1 MRRIDLVVFALAG
14 STLGWVAPLAGQT
27 ASTAPE
33 IRLRGSAEELL
44 SIAYPE
50 RYGADPDAL
59 SEDVEWVEDES
70 ADLRQWWER
79 QGSLFLLRAADM
91 AGLPWPYRDI
101 EVYLVRYWPQ
111 VSIEY
116 PLVLALDAVQG
127 PGGSA
132 QVPRDED
139 VRVLL
144 LAHQLVHYLL
154 DDPPVR
160 PGADADPA
168 YDHPFMVPGSFELES
183 LVNWVTYSTLEEIW
197 GRDRL
202 ERATEDDLWLAYNPN
217 HEFVVDEL
225 MRDRRLART
234 YTLARWLRDNPP
246 GSPIFAA
253 EEDYEERSGAAD
265 EPTGAG
271 PGLSGTDYGLDLGA
285 AFDGSIFVA
294 FVDAGSAA
302 DRAGVLRG
310 DVLSTIEG
318 REVGRDIGDARQRLD
333 ESWEDDREINL
344 SVLRDGREVYLT
356 LGS

>member
-1 MRRIDLVVFALAG
+1 MRRVDGVVVAVVG
-14 STLGWVAPLAGQT
+14 SILGWSASLAGQIPS
-27 ASTAPE
+27 AAPE
-33 IRLRGSAEELL
+33 VRLRSSAEELL
-44 SIAYPE
+44 AIAYPE

-59 SEDVEWVEDES
+59 VEDVEWAEDEG
-70 ADLRQWWER
+70 ADLREWWQR
-79 QGSLFLLRAADM
+79 QGPMFLLRAADM
-91 AGLPWPYRDI
+91 AGLSWPYRDI

-127 PGGSA
+127 AGGSA

-144 LAHQLVHYLL
+144 LAHQLVHYLI
-154 DDPPVR
+154 DDPPAR
-160 PGADADPA
+160 TGMIPDPA
-168 YDHPFMVPGSFELES
+168 YGHPFMVPGSFELES
-183 LVNWVTYSTLEEIW
+183 LVNWVTYSALEEIW
-197 GRDRL
+197 GRERL
-202 ERATEDDLWLAYNPN
+202 ARATADDLWLAYNPN
-217 HEFVVDEL
+217 QEFVVDEL
-225 MRDRRLART
+225 MRERRLSRT
-234 YTLARWLRDNPP
+234 YTLTRWLRDNPP
-246 GSPIFAA
+246 GSPIFAV

-265 EPTGAG
+265 EPTAAG

-294 FVDAGSAA
+294 FVDTGSAA
-302 DRAGVLRG
+302 ARAGVMRG

-318 REVGRDIGDARQRLD
+318 REVGRDIGDARRRLD
-333 ESWEDDREINL
+333 ESWQDDREINL

>member
-1 MRRIDLVVFALAG
+1 MRLSKRSALALAALAAAW
-14 STLGWVAPLAGQT
+14 TAPLAGQ
-27 ASTAPE
+27 SISPDL
-33 IRLRGSAEELL
+33 RLRTSAEELL
-44 SIAYPE
+44 TVAYPQ

-59 SEDVEWVEDES
+59 LEDVGWVEEES
-70 ADLRQWWER
+70 AELREWWSR
-79 QGSLFLLRAADM
+79 QGSMFLLRAADM

-127 PGGSA
+127 AGGSA
-132 QVPRDED
+132 EVPRDED

-154 DDPPVR
+154 DDPPAR
-160 PGADADPA
+160 PGMIADVA
-168 YDHPFMVPGSFELES
+168 YAHPFMVPGSFELES
-183 LVNWVTYSTLEEIW
+183 MVNWVTYSALEEIW

-202 ERATEDDLWLAYNPN
+202 ARATDDDLWLAYNPN
-217 HEFVVDEL
+217 HAFVVEEL
-225 MRDRRLART
+225 MRERRLSRT
-234 YTLARWLRDNPP
+234 YPLARWLRDNPS
-246 GSPIFAA
+246 GSPIFATEA
-253 EEDYEERSGAAD
+253 DYEERSGAAD
-265 EPTGAG
+265 APVAGG

-294 FVDAGSAA
+294 FVDEGSAA
-302 DRAGVLRG
+302 SRAGVLRG

-318 REVGRDIGDARQRLD
+318 REVGRDIGDARRRLD
-333 ESWEDDREINL
+333 ESWERDREINL
-344 SVLRDGREVYLT
+344 SVVRDGREVYLT

>member
-1 MRRIDLVVFALAG
+1 MSGGKRVVMAVAAC
-14 STLGWVAPLAGQT
+14 SLGWALPLAGQT
-27 ASTAPE
+27 SAPDL
-33 IRLRGSAEELL
+33 RLRAAADELL

-50 RYGADPDAL
+50 RYGGDPEAL
-59 SEDVEWVEDES
+59 IEDVEWVEDEA
-70 ADLRQWWER
+70 ADLREWWER
-79 QGSLFLLRAADM
+79 QGPIFLLRAADM

-127 PGGSA
+127 SGGSA

-154 DDPPVR
+154 DDPPSR
-160 PGADADPA
+160 PGASADPA
-168 YDHPFMVPGSFELES
+168 YGHPFMVPGSFELES
-183 LVNWVTYSTLEEIW
+183 MVNWVTYSALEETW

-202 ERATEDDLWLAYNPN
+202 ERAAGDELWLAYNPN
-217 HEFVVDEL
+217 HEFVVEEL
-225 MRDRRLART
+225 MRERRLSRT
-234 YTLARWLRDNPP
+234 YSLARWLRDNPS
-246 GSPIFAA
+246 GSEIFAV
-253 EEDYEERSGAAD
+253 EEDYEEASGVTDAPVA
-265 EPTGAG
+265 AG
-271 PGLSGTDYGLDLGA
+271 PGLSGTEYGLDLGA

-302 DRAGVLRG
+302 DRAGVQRG

-318 REVGRDIGDARQRLD
+318 REVGQEIGDARRRLD
-333 ESWEDDREINL
+333 ESWDQDREINL
-344 SVLRDGREVYLT
+344 SVVRDGRELYLT

>member
-1 MRRIDLVVFALAG
+1 MRRMAGVVIAWVG
-14 STLGWVAPLAGQT
+14 STLGWGMPLAGQIPS
-27 ASTAPE
+27 AAPE
-33 IRLRGSAEELL
+33 LRLRSSAEELL

-59 SEDVEWVEDES
+59 LEDVEWVEDEG
-70 ADLRQWWER
+70 ADLRAWWER

-127 PGGSA
+127 AGGSA

-144 LAHQLVHYLL
+144 LAHQAVHYLL
-154 DDPPVR
+154 DDPPLR
-160 PGADADPA
+160 QGAIADAA
-168 YDHPFMVPGSFELES
+168 YGHPFMVPGTFELES
-183 LVNWVTYSTLEEIW
+183 LVNWVTYSVLEEIW

-202 ERATEDDLWLAYNPN
+202 ERATGDDLWLAYNPN
-217 HEFVVDEL
+217 HAFVVDEL
-225 MRDRRLART
+225 MRDRRLSRT
-234 YTLARWLRDNPP
+234 YTLARWLRDNPS
-246 GSPIFAA
+246 GSPIFAV
-253 EEDYEERSGAAD
+253 EEDYEERSGASD
-265 EPTGAG
+265 EPTAAG

-302 DRAGVLRG
+302 DRAGVLQG

-318 REVGRDIGDARQRLD
+318 REVARDIGDARRRLD

-344 SVLRDGREVYLT
+344 SVVRDGREVYLT